1 VGAAVGVFRI
11 YQNDLTRSVGTS
23 TNSNLAA
30 ALLICLALISTY
42 AFSVLKKRWQKVAAL
57 AAFFLFCVAIWM
69 TGSRGA
75 WVGLTVG
82 LLVQVWMTGNRR
94 RTVLLFAFLVLLGY
108 VIYTNQTLIPREET
122 LFATITVRIF
132 VWQNAFRIF
141 QDHWLLGVLPLHFS
155 QVFAELTGKHIYHA
169 HNIFL
174 GVATEFGVVGL
185 VLFLLMIGLT
195 VYRARKW
202 RKMAIRL
209 EEKRLSGMMLSLIFA
224 FLGHGM
230 YDYTIIAPQV
240 GSLFFLSVI
249 LIHWQYERRCRM
261 PAPSPRVTED
271 QRKSSAS

>member
-1 VGAAVGVFRI
+1 MGYSAI

-23 TNSNLAA
+23 TNSNLVA

-155 QVFAELTGKHIYHA
+155 QVFAELTGKQIYHA

-185 VLFLLMIGLT
+185 VLFLLMIGLPST
-195 VYRARKW
+195 GPGNGARWPSGW
-202 RKMAIRL
+202 RKTPVRHDAVADLRFSRPWNVRL
-209 EEKRLSGMMLSLIFA
+209 HDHRPAGGK
-224 FLGHGM
+224 
-230 YDYTIIAPQV
+230 
-240 GSLFFLSVI
+240 SV
-249 LIHWQYERRCRM
+249 LPERD
-261 PAPSPRVTED
+261 PDPLAV
-271 QRKSSAS
+271 